1 MTAYRSYCESTPAY
15 TADGAEY
22 VLIQVTS
29 VGEGYEKS
37 DVFPNPANESLCVT
51 MSGLQK
57 IVVYNMTGQVVY
69 TQTCDEDGLV
79 INTSH
84 FAPGVYAISIKSQSL
99 GTVVKRFTVVH

>member
-1 MTAYRSYCESTPAY
+1 M
-15 TADGAEY
+15 
-22 VLIQVTS
+22 VTIWS
-29 VGEGYEKS
+29 
-37 DVFPNPANESLCVT
+37 
-51 MSGLQK
+51 
-57 IVVYNMTGQVVY
+57 GQVIISTLIFLLY